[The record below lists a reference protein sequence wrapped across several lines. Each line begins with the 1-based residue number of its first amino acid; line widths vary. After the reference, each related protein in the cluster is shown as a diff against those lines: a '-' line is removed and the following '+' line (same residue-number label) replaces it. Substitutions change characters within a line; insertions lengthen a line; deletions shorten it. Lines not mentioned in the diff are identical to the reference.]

1 MKATADRIEKNTVVM
16 EVEVDAEK
24 FDQALSQAYK
34 KLVKQ
39 VNVPGFRRGKA
50 PRRVVESY
58 VGKAALYN
66 EAVELVI
73 PDAYV
78 EALEETGVE
87 PIEQPEVE
95 LLHVEEGEPVKF
107 KATVKVKPEVE
118 LGVYKELEVTQ
129 APVEVNEEEVDKELE
144 RLRDKHAQLVTL
156 DEGNVKK
163 GDMATIDFTGR
174 VDGEEFEGGQA
185 SDYALEIGSGS
196 FIPGFEDQL
205 EGMAVGETKVISV
218 TFPEEYQNK
227 DLAGKEA
234 EFTVTVKGLK
244 RKELAALD
252 DEFAKDISEFDT
264 LEELRADVLNSLKQ
278 AAQDRAKQEMRTE
291 VITKAVDNA
300 TVEIPAE
307 MVDSQVEQMKK
318 DMEQRLMSQ
327 GLSMENYMTYTES
340 NMEQLEEN
348 LRPEA
353 ERSEKT
359 ALVLDTIAKEE
370 QIEVNDEDL
379 ENKIGEMA
387 GQYQQDSKT
396 LKKILESQ
404 NQLDYLKGRI
414 AREKTVDFLL
424 KNAIIVPGTKEE
436 AKE

>member
-50 PRRVVESY
+50 PRRVVENY

-118 LGVYKELEVTQ
+118 LGDYKELEVTQ
-129 APVEVNEEEVDKELE
+129 VPVEIGEEEVDEELE
-144 RLRDKHAQLVTL
+144 KLRNKHAQLVTL
-156 DEGNVKK
+156 DEGNIKN

-196 FIPGFEDQL
+196 FIPGFEEQL

-218 TFPEEYQNK
+218 TFPEDYQNK
-227 DLAGKEA
+227 DLAGKET
-234 EFTVTVKGLK
+234 EFTVTLKGLK
-244 RKELAALD
+244 RKELSALD
-252 DEFAKDISEFDT
+252 DELAKDVSEFDT
-264 LEELRADVLNSLKQ
+264 LEELRADVLNNLKQ

-307 MVDSQVEQMKK
+307 MVDSQVDQMKK

-327 GLSMENYMTYTES
+327 GLSIEDYLKYTES

-359 ALVLDTIAKEE
+359 ALVLDTIARQE
-370 QIEVNDEDL
+370 QIEVNDEDM
-379 ENKIGEMA
+379 EKKIEEMA

-404 NQLDYLKGRI
+404 NQLDYLKGGI

>member
-118 LGVYKELEVTQ
+118 LGDYKELEVTQ
-129 APVEVNEEEVDKELE
+129 VPVEIGEEEVDEELE
-144 RLRDKHAQLVTL
+144 KLRNKHAQLVTL
-156 DEGNVKK
+156 DEGNIKK

-218 TFPEEYQNK
+218 TFPEDYQNK
-227 DLAGKEA
+227 DLAGKET
-234 EFTVTVKGLK
+234 EFTVTLKGLK
-244 RKELAALD
+244 RKELSALD
-252 DEFAKDISEFDT
+252 DEFAKDVSEFDT
-264 LEELRADVLNSLKQ
+264 LEELRADVLNNLKQ

-291 VITKAVDNA
+291 AITKAVDNA

-307 MVDSQVEQMKK
+307 MVDSQVDQMKK

-327 GLSMENYMTYTES
+327 GLSIEDYLKYTES

-359 ALVLDTIAKEE
+359 ALVLDTIARQE
-370 QIEVNDEDL
+370 QIEVNDEDM
-379 ENKIGEMA
+379 ENKIEEMA

-404 NQLDYLKGRI
+404 NQLDYLKGGI
-414 AREKTVDFLL
+414 TREKTVDFLL